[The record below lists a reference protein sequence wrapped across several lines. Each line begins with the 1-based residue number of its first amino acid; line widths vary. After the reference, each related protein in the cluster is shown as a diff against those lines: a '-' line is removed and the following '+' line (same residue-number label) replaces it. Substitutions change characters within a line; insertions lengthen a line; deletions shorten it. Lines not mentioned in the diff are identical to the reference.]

1 MAMTEAQVAA
11 QDKMNEAV
19 TEIIEAYNTFNEG
32 EIEVGWTLVVCGVR
46 FASRDLDNEISD
58 DFDDEQEM
66 VSRYSHYVKRG
77 QQPVIT
83 RGMMESC
90 MDRYR
95 SQ

>member
-1 MAMTEAQVAA
+1 MTMSEVQRIA

-19 TEIIEAYNTFNEG
+19 EQIIAAYDTFNEG

-46 FASRDLDNEISD
+46 FASRELDNDLSD

-95 SQ
+95 S